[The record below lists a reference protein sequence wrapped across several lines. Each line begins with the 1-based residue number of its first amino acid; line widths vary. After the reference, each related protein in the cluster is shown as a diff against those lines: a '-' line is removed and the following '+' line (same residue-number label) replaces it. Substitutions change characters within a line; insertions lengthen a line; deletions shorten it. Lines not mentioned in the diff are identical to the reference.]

1 MIKEIALIVAFN
13 KNKGIGKNGDLLYH
27 IPNDLK
33 HFKELTL
40 NYPIVMGRK
49 TFESLPNGALPNRT
63 NIIVSRSNKHYDGA
77 ICFDNMGLVL
87 DYAVNNN
94 FDKLF
99 FIGGGEIYKEVLK
112 LNWIT
117 TMYITYIDD
126 DKDADTF
133 FPNFNENDW
142 NLIENVEN
150 VDPKTGLKY
159 YFQKYSKKF

>member
-1 MIKEIALIVAFN
+1 M
-13 KNKGIGKNGDLLYH
+13 
-27 IPNDLK
+27 
-33 HFKELTL
+33 
-40 NYPIVMGRK
+40 
-49 TFESLPNGALPNRT
+49 
-63 NIIVSRSNKHYDGA
+63 
-77 ICFDNMGLVL
+77 VL
-87 DYAVNNN
+87 DYTVNNN

-133 FPNFNENDW
+133 FPNFNEKDW
-142 NLIENVEN
+142 VLTENIENI
-150 VDPKTGLKY
+150 DPKTGLKY